1 MTLFLILLVFIYIL
15 RFYFTYYKKNRENIK
30 QINVAKKII
39 KRDNLYQIENI
50 TDRKFYKNILQ
61 TYKSF
66 HDVPSY
72 IINNVKNKNPDW
84 NYYFYDDYQI
94 KDFLLK
100 EYGQAYVDKF
110 DSFKS
115 GAHKADLFRLC
126 WLYKNGGVY
135 IDIDMEI
142 LKPLDEIIENNEG
155 DLIMSLS
162 KDCNI
167 ERLFNAFI
175 IANKGNLKIK
185 ECIEKIMS
193 VIQQDLEDNYSLIL
207 YLMQD
212 IVGKDI
218 NYAFIEKGVMNFT
231 TLNYFWFLLDK
242 NNERIANSKYKE
254 YDGYKKKFN

>member
-1 MTLFLILLVFIYIL
+1 MTLILILAVFIYIL
-15 RFYFTYYKKNRENIK
+15 IFYFSYYKKNRKNID
-30 QINVAKKII
+30 QVNLAKKII
-39 KRDNLYQIENI
+39 KRENLYQIENI
-50 TDRKFYKNILQ
+50 TDKKFYKNILQ

-66 HDVPSY
+66 HQVPSY

-84 NYYFYDDYQI
+84 EYYFYDDYQI

-155 DLIMSLS
+155 DLIMPLS
-162 KDCNI
+162 RDCNV

-175 IANKGNLKIK
+175 ITNKGNSKIR
-185 ECIEKIMS
+185 ECIEKIML
-193 VIQQDLEDNYSLIL
+193 VTQQDLEDNYVLIL
-207 YLMQD
+207 YLMQET
-212 IVGKDI
+212 IGKDI
-218 NYAFIEKGVMNFT
+218 NYAFIERNINLTELDTFWVL
-231 TLNYFWFLLDK
+231 LNK
-242 NNERIANSKYKE
+242 NNERIANCRYKN
-254 YDGYKKKFN
+254 YDGGKKKFN